1 MARQARLVAPGHPHH
16 VLQRGN
22 NRGLIVHDD
31 VDRKHYL
38 QVLGDVAI
46 EHRVSIHAYVLMDN
60 HVHLLVSPSTEQGLS
75 RMMQSLGR
83 RYVGWFNHRHGRTG
97 TLWEGRFRAQVIDA
111 DGWLLSCLKYIEL
124 NPHRAGLASGLLD
137 WPWSSLSHHIGERR
151 DPLITDHPA
160 FWQLGN
166 TPFERD
172 INYRRWLE
180 EGLSDTDRQH
190 ITSSLMKGATLGSEA
205 FVQQV
210 GVLTQRDLSPRPR
223 GRPRKLPTTD
233 SVPN

>member
-1 MARQARLVAPGHPHH
+1 M
-16 VLQRGN
+16 
-22 NRGLIVHDD
+22 HDD
-31 VDRKHYL
+31 VDRQHYL
-38 QVLGDVAI
+38 RVLGDVAI

-111 DGWLLSCLKYIEL
+111 DGWLLACLKYIEL

-137 WPWSSLSHHIGERR
+137 WAWSSLSHHIGERR

-190 ITSSLMKGATLGSEA
+190 ITSTLMKGATLGSEA

-223 GRPRKLPTTD
+223 GRPRKPPAND